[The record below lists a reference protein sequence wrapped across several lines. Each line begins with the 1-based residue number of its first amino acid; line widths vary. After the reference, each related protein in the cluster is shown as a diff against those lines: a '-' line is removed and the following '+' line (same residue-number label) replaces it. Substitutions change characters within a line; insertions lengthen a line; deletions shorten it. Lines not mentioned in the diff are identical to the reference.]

1 MKWTGPG
8 LFCCHWET
16 RLSVPSLR
24 ETRRALLPHFNVP
37 HGPNDTTSFNI
48 HFAFTSQYKAVTPR
62 GPASHDQALP
72 GGMAPGIAISVAA
85 LLLDA

>member
-1 MKWTGPG
+1 MDGTLTFLLSLGDATFCAKPG
-8 LFCCHWET
+8 RDSTCLAA
-16 RLSVPSLR
+16 SL
-24 ETRRALLPHFNVP
+24 PQ
-37 HGPNDTTSFNI
+37 GPNDTTSFNI

-72 GGMAPGIAISVAA
+72 VGMAPGIAISVAA